1 MAQPDVSSDD
11 AYTVAWRLYRVTDE
25 ARQAFDETA
34 AEHGLTAVQAR
45 SVLRLFEATPMG
57 ALASHLACDA
67 SNITGVADRL
77 IERGLVVSRPGTDRR
92 VKLLELTA
100 RGERVR
106 TALQRRIAVSSPS
119 MTRLTAVERRQLVV
133 LLDKLLAAAG

>member
-1 MAQPDVSSDD
+1 MAQPDVSSGD

-34 AEHGLTAVQAR
+34 AEHGLSAVQAR
-45 SVLRLFEATPMG
+45 SVLRLFEAIPMG

-67 SNITGVADRL
+67 SNVTGVADRL
-77 IERGLVVSRPGTDRR
+77 IERGLVVSRPGADRR
-92 VKLLELTA
+92 VKLLELTT
-100 RGERVR
+100 RGEQVR
-106 TALQRRIAVSSPS
+106 TTLQRSIAVSSS
-119 MTRLTAVERRQLVV
+119 MTRLTASERRQLVV